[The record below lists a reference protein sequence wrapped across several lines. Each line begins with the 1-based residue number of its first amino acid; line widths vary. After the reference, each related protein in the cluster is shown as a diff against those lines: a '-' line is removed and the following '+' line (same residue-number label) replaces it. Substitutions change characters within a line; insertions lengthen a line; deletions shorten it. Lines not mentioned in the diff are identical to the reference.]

1 MKEFLTFVENNLL
14 NVAASVTLFFFVC
27 VFAYILYLKEKN
39 HQYRENLKVETDCAI
54 KRKKAGLSEHPVD
67 KKEKGDRLKRPGRR
81 RKLSLWIVPL
91 ITTIIEGLT
100 IEFV

>member
-1 MKEFLTFVENNLL
+1 MFFSARLGCLRIVKRLRPLL
-14 NVAASVTLFFFVC
+14 WRGHFCYSR
-27 VFAYILYLKEKN
+27 EKN
-39 HQYRENLKVETDCAI
+39 HQYRETLKVETDCAI